1 MLVSVTFV
9 SIKMTTNRKNNKVE
23 AEIERYRGIYNW
35 DKALEITR
43 TQWTKSNNGLGEKI
57 NVMFVIILIIELQQ
71 FVLYIFLYFI
81 LCIVL

>member
-1 MLVSVTFV
+1 
-9 SIKMTTNRKNNKVE
+9 MTTNRKNNKVE

-57 NVMFVIILIIELQQ
+57 SVMFVIIE
-71 FVLYIFLYFI
+71 
-81 LCIVL
+81 

>member
-9 SIKMTTNRKNNKVE
+9 RIKMTTIRKNNKVE

-57 NVMFVIILIIELQQ
+57 SVM
-71 FVLYIFLYFI
+71 
-81 LCIVL
+81 LCLLLLNYNN

>member
-57 NVMFVIILIIELQQ
+57 NVMFVIIEIQQ
-71 FVLYIFLYFI
+71 FVLYIVLY
-81 LCIVL
+81 IVL

>member
-57 NVMFVIILIIELQQ
+57 SVMFVIIELQQ
-71 FVLYIFLYFI
+71 LVLHIVLYI
-81 LCIVL
+81 VL

>member
-57 NVMFVIILIIELQQ
+57 NVMFVIIELQQ
-71 FVLYIFLYFI
+71 LVLH
-81 LCIVL
+81 IVLNIVL

>member
-9 SIKMTTNRKNNKVE
+9 CIKMTTNRKNNKVE

-43 TQWTKSNNGLGEKI
+43 TQWTKSNNGLGVKI
-57 NVMFVIILIIELQQ
+57 SVMFVIIIIELQQ
-71 FVLYIFLYFI
+71 LVLHIVLYI
-81 LCIVL
+81 VL

>member
-1 MLVSVTFV
+1 
-9 SIKMTTNRKNNKVE
+9 MTTNRKNNKVE

-57 NVMFVIILIIELQQ
+57 SVMFVIIIELQQ
-71 FVLYIFLYFI
+71 LVLHIVSY
-81 LCIVL
+81 IVL

>member
-1 MLVSVTFV
+1 
-9 SIKMTTNRKNNKVE
+9 MTTNRKNNKVE

-57 NVMFVIILIIELQQ
+57 NVMFVIIEIQQ
-71 FVLYIFLYFI
+71 FVLYIVLY
-81 LCIVL
+81 IVL